1 MNPKLHPAHVFGFIV
16 SALILAGA
24 IWVALHG
31 PTGPIPMHF
40 DASGQVDRYGT
51 RYELAAV
58 LAGMSVLNLIV
69 GFLTGKQA
77 DTTPDPV
84 RQKALRSGQYVTV
97 AIMAAVAA
105 FISWSSLGP
114 SAASGMTSLSGA
126 MAFMGA
132 VFLALGAILGRV
144 GPNAFIGVRTPWA
157 FKSRLAWDK
166 SNRLAGRL
174 MFWTGLVGLIASPLS
189 PQPFGLIALTVAV
202 VLMAIFSAYE
212 SWRVWKNDPE
222 AQSF

>member
-1 MNPKLHPAHVFGFIV
+1 M
-16 SALILAGA
+16 
-24 IWVALHG
+24 
-31 PTGPIPMHF
+31 
-40 DASGQVDRYGT
+40 
-51 RYELAAV
+51 
-58 LAGMSVLNLIV
+58 
-69 GFLTGKQA
+69 
-77 DTTPDPV
+77 